1 MAVDEIDCAN
11 ERGQVYIDSALA
23 LHATL
28 ARRQAAPSTGVCRLC
43 GELIERERL
52 RANAHA
58 LHCYDCASEQEAE
71 RLRVRRRG
79 AF

>member
-1 MAVDEIDCAN
+1 MDEIDCAN
-11 ERGQVYIDSALA
+11 ESGQIYVDSALA
-23 LHATL
+23 RHAEL
-28 ARRQAAPSTGVCRLC
+28 ARRQAGPSTGVCRSC
-43 GELIERERL
+43 GEVIERERL

-58 LHCYDCASEQEAE
+58 RHCYDCASEQEAE

>member
-1 MAVDEIDCAN
+1 MDDIDCAN
-11 ERGQVYIDSALA
+11 ERERIHIDSALA
-23 LHATL
+23 LHAAL
-28 ARRQAAPSTGVCRLC
+28 AQRHAGLSSGVCRSC
-43 GELIERERL
+43 GEVIERERL

-58 LHCYDCASEQEAE
+58 RHCYDCAADQEAE